1 MNRESWVSGMGAILL
16 LINGWGCGNSPT
28 PGQTPARPPVY
39 VEVETARRAP
49 IAATVTATGTIT
61 PKEEVK
67 IIAQAEGKITHIA
80 VEEGDKVTRGQVLI
94 RLDDTILAAQTK
106 EAEANVEDAKANF
119 ERLERLVKS
128 GLVSEQ
134 EFEQARTRYNV
145 LKARLEYQHA
155 LLNYTTINAPISG
168 VVTFRGVR
176 EGDVAVPRAHLL
188 TISDPQTLVMDINI
202 SELEIPK
209 IRTGDP
215 VRVRVDAYPAEK
227 FSGRVRRIVPQS
239 DPVTRLVKVEIELTD
254 KDPRL
259 FSGLFARADLT
270 ISRKNQATV
279 ISNDALII
287 SSMGGAA
294 AFVVVDSLLE
304 RRELTLGIKDES
316 VSEVLS
322 GLAAGEKVVISG
334 LNQLNPGMVV
344 RITRERGK
352 DRS

>member
-1 MNRESWVSGMGAILL
+1 MNRKRASVCLGTIILL
-16 LINGWGCGNSPT
+16 IVMPGCGSSPT
-28 PGQTPARPPVY
+28 PDQPQRRPPVF
-39 VEVETARRAP
+39 VEIETARVAP

-80 VEEGDKVTRGQVLI
+80 VEEGDEATRGQVLV
-94 RLDDTILAAQTK
+94 RLDATILAAQTK
-106 EAEANVEDAKANF
+106 EAEANVDDAKANF
-119 ERLERLVKS
+119 DRLSRLVNS

-134 EFEQARTRYNV
+134 EYEQARTRYNV
-145 LKARLEYQHA
+145 LKARLEYQRA
-155 LLNYTTINAPISG
+155 LLNYTTIHAPISG
-168 VVTFRGVR
+168 VVTFRGAR
-176 EGDVAVPRAHLL
+176 EGDVAVPRSHLL
-188 TISDPQTLVMDINI
+188 TISDPKTLIMDINV
-202 SELEIPK
+202 SELDIPRIK
-209 IRTGDP
+209 LGDP
-215 VRVRVDAYPAEK
+215 VRVRVDAYPAET
-227 FSGRVRRIVPQS
+227 FSGKVRRIVPLS

-270 ISRKNQATV
+270 ISRKESATV
-279 ISNDALII
+279 VSNDALVM
-287 SSMGGAA
+287 SSTGQAS

-304 RRELTLGIKDES
+304 RRELTLGIRDES

-352 DRS
+352 ERS